1 MLFVTVFIQNSSFHF
16 KRALK
21 KEGKI
26 TQTGQPT
33 AVRVVVQSENEEK
46 NIGDGQKKGA
56 LQIKSWG
63 GVENVSFFINYVD
76 I

>member
-1 MLFVTVFIQNSSFHF
+1 MLFVTVIIQNSSFHY

-26 TQTGQPT
+26 TQTDSGGGGT
-33 AVRVVVQSENEEK
+33 ERKKLEK
-46 NIGDGQKKGA
+46 KTIGDGQKKGA

-63 GVENVSFFINYVD
+63 RIENVSFS
-76 I
+76 